1 MRWPR
6 MKSLWKE
13 FLLRLMRL
21 MAVLTILRKVKSRD
35 WEPLVKKRAKRT
47 KLPLKERFPRD

>member
-6 MKSLWKE
+6 MRSLWKG

-21 MAVLTILRKVKSRD
+21 MEELTTPRKAKSRD
-35 WEPLVKKRAKRT
+35 WEPLARKRVKRT